1 MPKLAIV
8 LAATVAVLFAG
19 LIAWNAEATTSGAAA
34 IGAKAYSP
42 IVMEAGCRLNGPLIG
57 ANGCRRG
64 THQVCKKKDWMLVRS
79 LLV

>member
-8 LAATVAVLFAG
+8 LAATVALLFAW

-42 IVMEAGCRLNGPLIG
+42 IIMEAGCRLNGPLIG
-57 ANGCRRG
+57 ADGCRRG
-64 THQVCKKKDWMLVRS
+64 THQVARKRLMPVCS
-79 LLV
+79 LLI

>member
-8 LAATVAVLFAG
+8 LAATVALLFAG

-34 IGAKAYSP
+34 IGAKATRHGS
-42 IVMEAGCRLNGPLIG
+42 RLPPKWSFD
-57 ANGCRRG
+57 RG
-64 THQVCKKKDWMLVRS
+64 QWLPPGDAPSLQEKDWMLVSS

>member
-8 LAATVAVLFAG
+8 LAATVALLFAW
-19 LIAWNAEATTSGAAA
+19 LIALNAEATTSGAAA

-42 IVMEAGCRLNGPLIG
+42 IIMPPKWSFD
-57 ANGCRRG
+57 RG
-64 THQVCKKKDWMLVRS
+64 QWLPPGDAPSLQEKDWMLVRS

>member
-8 LAATVAVLFAG
+8 LAATVALLFAG

-42 IVMEAGCRLNGPLIG
+42 IIMEAGCRLNGPLIG
-57 ANGCRRG
+57 ANGCHG
-64 THQVCKKKDWMLVRS
+64 THQVCKKKTGCLCVPC
-79 LLV
+79 

>member
-8 LAATVAVLFAG
+8 LAATVALLFAW
-19 LIAWNAEATTSGAAA
+19 LIARNAEATTSGAAA

-42 IVMEAGCRLNGPLIG
+42 IIMEAGCRLNGPLIG

-64 THQVCKKKDWMLVRS
+64 THQVCKKKTGCLCVPC
-79 LLV
+79 

>member
-1 MPKLAIV
+1 MRKLAII

-19 LIAWNAEATTSGAAA
+19 LIAWSADATTSGAAA
-34 IGAKAYSP
+34 VGIKAYSP

-64 THQVCKKKDWMLVRS
+64 THQVCKKKTGCLCVPC
-79 LLV
+79 

>member
-8 LAATVAVLFAG
+8 LAATVALLFAG

-64 THQVCKKKDWMLVRS
+64 GHQVCKKKTGCLCVPC
-79 LLV
+79 

>member
-8 LAATVAVLFAG
+8 LAATVALLFAW
-19 LIAWNAEATTSGAAA
+19 LIALNAEATTSGAAA

-64 THQVCKKKDWMLVRS
+64 THQVCKKKTGCLCVPC
-79 LLV
+79 

>member
-8 LAATVAVLFAG
+8 LAATVALLFAG

-42 IVMEAGCRLNGPLIG
+42 IVNGNRLPPKWSFD
-57 ANGCRRG
+57 RG
-64 THQVCKKKDWMLVRS
+64 QWLPPGDAPSLQEKDWMLVRS